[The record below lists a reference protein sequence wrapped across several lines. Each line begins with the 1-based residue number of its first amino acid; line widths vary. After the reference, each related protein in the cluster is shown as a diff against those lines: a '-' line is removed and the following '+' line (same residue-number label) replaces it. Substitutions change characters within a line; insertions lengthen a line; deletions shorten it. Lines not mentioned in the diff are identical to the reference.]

1 MELFLVYILLFFF
14 FYYHRKRLDSH
25 FTHGIIIWM
34 SQIDYHICHIRIAK
48 QGLADARMI
57 CDDLWEVD
65 NLVILLSD
73 TLGNHE
79 RSFLNVAEEWLC
91 HDTSSKS

>member
-1 MELFLVYILLFFF
+1 MICMLQ
-14 FYYHRKRLDSH
+14 
-25 FTHGIIIWM
+25 T
-34 SQIDYHICHIRIAK
+34 DYHICLIRMAK
-48 QGLADARMI
+48 QGLADACMI
-57 CDDLWEVD
+57 WDDLWEVD